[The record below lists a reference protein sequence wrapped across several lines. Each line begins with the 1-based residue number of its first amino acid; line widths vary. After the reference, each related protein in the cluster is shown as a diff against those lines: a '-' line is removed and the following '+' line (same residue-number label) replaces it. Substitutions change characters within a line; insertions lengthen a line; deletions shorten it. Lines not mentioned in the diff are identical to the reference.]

1 MDPMGFYEVDN
12 FVDYCEQE
20 HKGNYETAFAD
31 WRIASERRKAE
42 RRASYNWMPWNLLK
56 VRTSLNYPRFCL
68 NFGCALVTCSTPCF
82 LLTCCQHIDPGTN
95 TDAKRCGCSE
105 LVIQS
110 RGTTG

>member
-42 RRASYNWMPWNLLK
+42 RHASYNWMPWNLLK
-56 VRTSLNYPRFCL
+56 VRTSLNYPRFCSGAFSSIDRL
-68 NFGCALVTCSTPCF
+68 NDYWQFNK
-82 LLTCCQHIDPGTN
+82 D
-95 TDAKRCGCSE
+95 
-105 LVIQS
+105 
-110 RGTTG
+110 

>member
-68 NFGCALVTCSTPCF
+68 GVLSS
-82 LLTCCQHIDPGTN
+82 IDGFN
-95 TDAKRCGCSE
+95 DYWQFNKD
-105 LVIQS
+105 
-110 RGTTG
+110 

>member
-56 VRTSLNYPRFCL
+56 VRTSLNYPWFCL
-68 NFGCALVTCSTPCF
+68 VRSLLQMVLMSTGSLIKISD
-82 LLTCCQHIDPGTN
+82 LLYTLFSTHLLSTH
-95 TDAKRCGCSE
+95 
-105 LVIQS
+105 
-110 RGTTG
+110 